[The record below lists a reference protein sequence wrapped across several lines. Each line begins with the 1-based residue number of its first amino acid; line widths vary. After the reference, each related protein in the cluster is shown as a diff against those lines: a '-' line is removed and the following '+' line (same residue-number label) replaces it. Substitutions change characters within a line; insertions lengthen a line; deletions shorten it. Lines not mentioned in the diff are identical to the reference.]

1 MFDMRGGDGGWRL
14 LGDILRFGTVTCNLD
29 ANHQTSVE
37 TTTVRETNMAAQES
51 ATKQDNSEDNV
62 SDINM
67 IQASK
72 NSFSFSGID

>member
-1 MFDMRGGDGGWRL
+1 METAGRHSEVWNS
-14 LGDILRFGTVTCNLD
+14 NLD

-37 TTTVRETNMAAQES
+37 ATTVRETNMAAQES

-62 SDINM
+62 SDIIM